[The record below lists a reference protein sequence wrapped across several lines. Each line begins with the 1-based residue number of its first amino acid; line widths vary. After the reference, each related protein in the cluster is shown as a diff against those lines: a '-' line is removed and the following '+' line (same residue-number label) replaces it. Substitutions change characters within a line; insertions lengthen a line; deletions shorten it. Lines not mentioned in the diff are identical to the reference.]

1 RPFFP
6 AAVREASG
14 PRPRR
19 GRARRRVHR
28 RLLARRGRRA
38 VDDDDPLRRPLREG
52 RHLGR
57 HGGDGGGG
65 RAPLR
70 PGLHGR
76 GSHRGLGRAVQ
87 RPRGQRVRRI
97 PWPAQRL
104 RRRRGANAGRRRA
117 PAISRGAH
125 MTPETLVKEFDAS
138 HRLVLSFAG
147 VPIAVKTNDPEIQAR
162 LASYFRPWVIS
173 GAPPLAEVTLIQG
186 ALPLSGEF
194 VDVQRDGGRR
204 PKEAT
209 QEVPGGRL
217 VIKRATGVLIGLW
230 AGGAFAAGDPRTHLN
245 QGVKLINNCDA
256 KGGLRPRHL
265 RLHASAVPGKER
277 AAVLA
282 GPPGAGKS
290 TSALHLVEAGFRC
303 LSNDRVLAKPLP
315 DMVEALG
322 YPKQPRVNPGTLL
335 GHPRLSTLLDPA
347 DRADLRALPVPA
359 LWDLERKSDVDLDRI
374 YGDGTFE
381 LRGRMEALV
390 LLKWRRYGQGRDVR
404 RLSVDEALAALPLV
418 YKNLGAFD
426 LDRIPGAG
434 ITDAER
440 ACYRELFSRVTVAEV
455 TGRVDFS
462 GLVP

>member
-1 RPFFP
+1 
-6 AAVREASG
+6 
-14 PRPRR
+14 
-19 GRARRRVHR
+19 
-28 RLLARRGRRA
+28 
-38 VDDDDPLRRPLREG
+38 
-52 RHLGR
+52 
-57 HGGDGGGG
+57 
-65 RAPLR
+65 
-70 PGLHGR
+70 
-76 GSHRGLGRAVQ
+76 
-87 RPRGQRVRRI
+87 
-97 PWPAQRL
+97 
-104 RRRRGANAGRRRA
+104 
-117 PAISRGAH
+117 
-125 MTPETLVKEFDAS
+125 MTPETLVKEFDVP
-138 HRLVLSFAG
+138 HRLALSLAG

-173 GAPPLAEVTLIQG
+173 GSPPLAEITLIQG

-217 VIKRATGVLIGLW
+217 VIKRATGVSIGLW
-230 AGGAFAAGDPRTHLN
+230 AEGAFAAGDLRTHLN
-245 QGVKLINNCDA
+245 QGINLVNNCYA
-256 KGGLRPRHL
+256 KVVLRRGNVL
-265 RLHASAVPGKER
+265 LHASAVTRKDR
-277 AAVLA
+277 TAVLA

-303 LSNDRVLAKPLP
+303 LSNDRVLARPLP

-335 GHPRLSTLLDPA
+335 GHPRLSTLLDSA
-347 DRADLRALPVPA
+347 DRADLRALPA
-359 LWDLERKSDVDLDRI
+359 GELWNLERKSDVDLDRI
-374 YGDGTFE
+374 YGDGTVE

-390 LLKWRRYGQGRDVR
+390 LLKWHRDGRGLDVR

-426 LDRIPGAG
+426 LDRPAGAG

-462 GLVP
+462 GLVPVVDQLLSR